1 MLPTSATDIPAA
13 RSRLPRRFWDS
24 VGTYAVL
31 TVLALFCAVP
41 FTWLLVAA
49 IDAHATPY
57 LQWPSRITGDNL
69 VHMFTQSG
77 AGQLLMNSMIMA
89 GGAVILVTTTCTL
102 AGYALS
108 RLSFPGKR
116 TLMFAI
122 LLSRLLPPTATI
134 VPLFSMLLFFD
145 PYFKMTDSYQGMIIV
160 LAAYQAPLVLW
171 ILKEFFDTVP
181 LELEEA
187 AWIDGASR
195 FTSAWRIVFPLA
207 LPGVA
212 AAALFAFIG
221 AWGEFLL
228 PLILISSSDKWPLSL
243 GIFRAYLASY
253 QIDWG
258 QFAALSILYMVPSLV
273 FFVLARRF
281 LIRSMLGGAMAG
293 T

>member
-1 MLPTSATDIPAA
+1 
-13 RSRLPRRFWDS
+13 
-24 VGTYAVL
+24 
-31 TVLALFCAVP
+31 
-41 FTWLLVAA
+41 VAA